1 MEGPHW
7 IRADRVRTLLMFHF
21 LYEILSGSSPFSIM
35 LAIGLSYIVYIVLRY
50 VLSITHY
57 LSDFIMIMLNFVK
70 CLLHLLNDHIISVLK
85 KKNYQNFYAVR
96 NYPCEFNIILGT
108 QGYCISIS
116 LLSTTLELKITESN
130 LSKLFLINYVNY
142 LFFEWNDYET
152 SSVALHQTQKRWRPE
167 ERLDKLLIRPEYSE
181 RTNSKS

>member
-1 MEGPHW
+1 MSVCMH
-7 IRADRVRTLLMFHF
+7 VKV
-21 LYEILSGSSPFSIM
+21 SSPLTVHFFRRLQIISA
-35 LAIGLSYIVYIVLRY
+35 LFKLCKIGNWLCASQSKSLKKKLQGIHFFPLKTKENPKRAY
-50 VLSITHY
+50 
-57 LSDFIMIMLNFVK
+57 
-70 CLLHLLNDHIISVLK
+70 SVLK

-142 LFFEWNDYET
+142 LFFE
-152 SSVALHQTQKRWRPE
+152 
-167 ERLDKLLIRPEYSE
+167 
-181 RTNSKS
+181 